1 MRRILVVTKNPG
13 LRTFLRVTFE
23 SRLTIDATPAT
34 SEAVSWILETPA
46 EVAIFDV
53 LALDRNLS
61 RVLSIHRTRLPECWA
76 IVLTEDLDE
85 RTLDCLAAPPSVK
98 TLWSRPSELCQL
110 ALQVDTLL
118 YGEPPR
124 TVTLAVNR
132 AVERLVTHMSEHYS
146 EHLRLQDLAS
156 VIGLSRNHLAHV
168 FHAAVG
174 TGVMRFLTMIR
185 VEAAKD
191 LLTHTNA
198 KLDSLAESVG
208 FCDSAHFSR
217 VFHRLTGC
225 RPGQYRRRSLG
236 TARTGLQSVSRHPSC
251 TRQTRQTDPTP
262 RTYIFS
268 AAPFIDGSASLTAG
282 CPRSDGELLA
292 GSGS

>member
-13 LRTFLRVTFE
+13 LRTFLRVTFA

-34 SEAVSWILETPA
+34 SEAIAWILETPP

-53 LALDRNLS
+53 LAIDRNLS
-61 RVLSIHRTRLPECWA
+61 RVLSILRTRLPECWA

-85 RTLDCLAAPPSVK
+85 RTLDCLAAPPSVN
-98 TLWSRPSELCQL
+98 TLLSRPSELRQL

-118 YGEPPR
+118 YGESPR
-124 TVTLAVNR
+124 TVALAVNR
-132 AVERLVTHMSEHYS
+132 AVERLVTHMSHHYS

-156 VIGLSRNHLAHV
+156 VSGLSPNHLAHV

-174 TGVMRFLTMIR
+174 TGVMRFLTMVR

-198 KLDSLAESVG
+198 KLDSIAESVG
-208 FCDSAHFSR
+208 FCDSAHLSR

-236 TARTGLQSVSRHPSC
+236 TARTG
-251 TRQTRQTDPTP
+251 
-262 RTYIFS
+262 
-268 AAPFIDGSASLTAG
+268 APIG
-282 CPRSDGELLA
+282 
-292 GSGS
+292 